1 MLSSTTQIS
10 INNME
15 AELDQLLAS
24 AKQAARALDGPLA
37 PFVDDALRLSQNPDS
52 QSQSGALRAKILDTI
67 QTLGKIQQILTPPQV
82 QFMDAI
88 FSATNTQV
96 LVCAAKYNLA
106 DILHTKGPLSTTSL
120 AEAAGIDPPACAQ
133 IVRYLVE
140 MGFFT
145 HSATT
150 GLVDNNRTSQL
161 LRTDHWTTWHNWV
174 GLYACE
180 HYDILP
186 KLPAAIAA
194 GETRTAAQIYYGT
207 DEPIYQVMERMGTT
221 AAFHRAIGAFSIAEA
236 PGLLADYPWGE
247 VAGEVVT
254 DIGAGAG
261 DFVWHYLQAF
271 PNAKAAAFELPQTA
285 ELIRKRFED
294 ADDATRGRL
303 VEVRSGD
310 FFKDELPR
318 SAAYFLKFVFHNW
331 DDENCI
337 KLLKRIRESIIMKP
351 GVSRVVVGE
360 HIILDGKLGSF
371 ARYADIRM
379 LSRVRNRER
388 TLEEYRAIAEKGGF
402 TLHQVVSPRGCLT
415 QVIDL
420 RPA

>member
-1 MLSSTTQIS
+1 
-10 INNME
+10 ME

-24 AKQAARALDGPLA
+24 AKQAARALEGPLA

-52 QSQSGALRAKILDTI
+52 QSQSGTLRAKILDTI

-88 FSATNTQV
+88 FSATNTQI
-96 LVCAAKYNLA
+96 LVCAAQYRLA
-106 DILHTKGPLSTTSL
+106 DILHAQGPLSVPAL
-120 AEAAGIDPPACAQ
+120 AAASGMDPAACAQ
-133 IVRYLVE
+133 VVRYLVE
-140 MGFFT
+140 MGFF
-145 HSATT
+145 SLYAAA
-150 GLVDNNRTSQL
+150 GVVDNNRTSQL

-174 GLYACE
+174 GLYAGE
-180 HYDILP
+180 HYDILR

-194 GETRTAAQIYYGT
+194 GQERTAAQIFFDT

-221 AAFHRAIGAFSIAEA
+221 AAFHKAIGAFSIAEA
-236 PGLLADYPWGE
+236 PGLLADYPWAE
-247 VAGEVVT
+247 VGDEVVT

-261 DFVWHYLQAF
+261 DFIWHYLQAY
-271 PNAKAAAFELPQTA
+271 PTAKAAAFELPKTA
-285 ELIRKRFED
+285 ELIQKRFED
-294 ADDATRGRL
+294 ADDAVRARL
-303 VEVRSGD
+303 VEVQGGD
-310 FFKDELPR
+310 FFKDSLPR
-318 SAAYFLKFVFHNW
+318 SAVYFLKFVFHNW
-331 DDENCI
+331 DDEHCVA
-337 KLLKRIRESIIMKP
+337 LLKRIRQSIELKP

-388 TLEEYRAIAEKGGF
+388 TLEEYRVIAERGGF

-420 RPA
+420 RPV

>member
-1 MLSSTTQIS
+1 
-10 INNME
+10 ME

-24 AKQAARALDGPLA
+24 AKQAAKALEGPLA
-37 PFVDDALRLSQNPDS
+37 PLVDDALRLSENPDS
-52 QSQSGALRAKILDTI
+52 QSQSGVLRAKILDTI

-96 LVCAAKYNLA
+96 LVCAAKYRFA
-106 DILHTKGPLSTTSL
+106 DILHAKGPLSPAAL
-120 AEAAGIDPPACAQ
+120 AVEAGVEPAACAQ

-145 HSATT
+145 TLNDGA
-150 GLVDNNRTSQL
+150 VANNRTSDL

-186 KLPAAIAA
+186 RLPAAIAQ
-194 GETRTAAQIYYGT
+194 GETRSAAQLYYGT

-236 PGLLADYPWGE
+236 PGFLADYPWAE

-254 DIGAGAG
+254 DVGAGAG
-261 DFVWHYLQAF
+261 DFVWHYLRAF
-271 PNAKAAAFELPQTA
+271 PGARAAAFELPQTA

-294 ADDATRGRL
+294 ADEDTRGRL
-303 VEVRSGD
+303 VEIRGGD

-331 DDENCI
+331 DDEHCVQI
-337 KLLKRIRESIIMKP
+337 LKRIRESIILKP

-379 LSRVRNRER
+379 LSRVKNRER
-388 TLEEYRAIAEKGGF
+388 TLEEYRAIAERGGF

-420 RPA
+420 RPV

>member
-1 MLSSTTQIS
+1 
-10 INNME
+10 ME
-15 AELDQLLAS
+15 AELDELLAS

-88 FSATNTQV
+88 FSATNTQI
-96 LVCAAKYNLA
+96 LVCAAKYRLA
-106 DILHTKGPLSTTSL
+106 DILHAKGPLSPESL
-120 AEAAGIDPPACAQ
+120 ATEAGIQPAACGQ

-145 HSATT
+145 RNAAT

-161 LRTDHWTTWHNWV
+161 LRTEHWTTWHNWV

-186 KLPAAIAA
+186 RLPAAIAA
-194 GETRTAAQIYYGT
+194 GEGRSAAQIYYGT

-236 PGLLADYPWGE
+236 PGLLADYPWAE
-247 VAGEVVT
+247 VAGEVIT

-271 PNAKAAAFELPQTA
+271 PDAKAAAFELPQTA

-294 ADDATRGRL
+294 ADDAVKGRL

-337 KLLKRIRESIIMKP
+337 KLLKRIRESIVLKP

-360 HIILDGKLGSF
+360 HIILDGKLGNF

-379 LSRVRNRER
+379 LSRVKNRER

-402 TLHQVVSPRGCLT
+402 TLHEVVSPRGCLT

-420 RPA
+420 RPV

>member
-1 MLSSTTQIS
+1 
-10 INNME
+10 ME

-52 QSQSGALRAKILDTI
+52 QSQSGALRTKILDTI

-96 LVCAAKYNLA
+96 LVCAAKYHLA
-106 DILHTKGPLSTTSL
+106 DILHTKGPLSTTDL
-120 AEAAGIDPPACAQ
+120 AAEAGIDEAACGQ

-145 HSATT
+145 HPA
-150 GLVDNNRTSQL
+150 GAAAAGGPVVVDNNRTSQL

-186 KLPAAIAA
+186 RLPAAIAA
-194 GETRTAAQIYYGT
+194 GERRTAAQIYYGT
-207 DEPIYQVMERMGTT
+207 DEPIYQVMERLGTT

-236 PGLLADYPWGE
+236 PGLLADYHWAE
-247 VAGEVVT
+247 VADEVVT

-271 PNAKAAAFELPQTA
+271 PDARAAAFELPQTA

-294 ADDATRGRL
+294 ADGATASRL

-331 DDENCI
+331 DDEHCI
-337 KLLKRIRESIIMKP
+337 KLLKRIRESIILKP

-360 HIILDGKLGSF
+360 HIILEGKLGSF

-379 LSRVRNRER
+379 LSRVKNRER
-388 TLEEYRAIAEKGGF
+388 TLEEYRVIAEKGGF
-402 TLHQVVSPRGCLT
+402 TLHEVVSPRGCLT

>member
-1 MLSSTTQIS
+1 
-10 INNME
+10 ME
-15 AELDQLLAS
+15 AELDQLLAT
-24 AKQAARALDGPLA
+24 AKQAARALEGPLA

-52 QSQSGALRAKILDTI
+52 QSQSGALRTKILDTI

-96 LVCAAKYNLA
+96 LVCAAKYKLA
-106 DILHTKGPLSTTSL
+106 DILHAKGPLSTTAL
-120 AEAAGIDPPACAQ
+120 AAEAGIDEAACGQ

-145 HSATT
+145 YHTT
-150 GLVDNNRTSQL
+150 AAGEPAVDNNRTSQL

-186 KLPAAIAA
+186 RLPAAIAA
-194 GETRTAAQIYYGT
+194 GEKRTAAQIYYGT

-221 AAFHRAIGAFSIAEA
+221 AAFHRAIGAFSTAEA
-236 PGLLADYPWGE
+236 PGLLADYPWAE

-254 DIGAGAG
+254 DVGAGAG
-261 DFVWHYLQAF
+261 DFVWHYLRAF
-271 PNAKAAAFELPQTA
+271 PGARAAAFELPQTA
-285 ELIRKRFED
+285 ELIRRRFEG
-294 ADDATRGRL
+294 ADEATRARL

-310 FFKDELPR
+310 FFEDELPR

-331 DDENCI
+331 DDEHCI
-337 KLLKRIRESIIMKP
+337 KLLRRIRESIVLKT

-360 HIILDGKLGSF
+360 HIVLDGKLGSF

-379 LSRVRNRER
+379 LSRVKNRER
-388 TLEEYRAIAEKGGF
+388 TLEEYRVIAEKGGF
-402 TLHQVVSPRGCLT
+402 TLHEVVSPRGCLT

>member
-1 MLSSTTQIS
+1 
-10 INNME
+10 ME

-52 QSQSGALRAKILDTI
+52 QSQSGALRSKILDTI

-96 LVCAAKYNLA
+96 LVCAAKYRLA
-106 DILHTKGPLSTTSL
+106 DILHTKGPLSTAVL
-120 AEAAGIDPPACAQ
+120 AAESGMDPAACGQ

-140 MGFFT
+140 MGFFALHT
-145 HSATT
+145 TSSTT
-150 GLVDNNRTSQL
+150 GPEPSVVVDNNRTSQL

-186 KLPAAIAA
+186 RLPAAIAA
-194 GETRTAAQIYYGT
+194 GEKRTAAQIYYGT
-207 DEPIYQVMERMGTT
+207 DEPIYEVMERMGTT

-236 PGLLADYPWGE
+236 PGLLADYPWAE

-261 DFVWHYLQAF
+261 DFVWHYLAAF
-271 PNAKAAAFELPQTA
+271 PDARAAAFELPQTA
-285 ELIRKRFED
+285 ELIRARFEGS
-294 ADDATRGRL
+294 DDATRGRL
-303 VEVRSGD
+303 VEVRGGD

-318 SAAYFLKFVFHNW
+318 TAAYFLKFVFHNW
-331 DDENCI
+331 DDEHCV
-337 KLLKRIRESIIMKP
+337 KLLRRIRESIVLKP

-388 TLEEYRAIAEKGGF
+388 TLEEYRAIAEQGGF